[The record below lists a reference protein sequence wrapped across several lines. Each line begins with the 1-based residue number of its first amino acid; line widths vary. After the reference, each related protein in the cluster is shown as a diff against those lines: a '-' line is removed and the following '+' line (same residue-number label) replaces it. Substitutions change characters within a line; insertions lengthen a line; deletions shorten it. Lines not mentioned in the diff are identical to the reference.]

1 MPTGFLPE
9 TASLLVLR
17 CHDVTVG
24 LLIRIVINAIALWI
38 TTLVVSGIEVTGS
51 STMRDVLTLI
61 LVAVIFGVVN
71 AVLKPII
78 HVVGCVF
85 YVLTLGLF
93 ALVVNAL
100 LFLLTDWIAG
110 GIGLPFEID
119 GFWPAFWG
127 AIVMAV
133 VSWLISL
140 VVPDRWE
147 GKSDRS

>member
-1 MPTGFLPE
+1 MVVGFL
-9 TASLLVLR
+9 
-17 CHDVTVG
+17 
-24 LLIRIVINAIALWI
+24 IRLVINAIALWI

-51 STMRDVLTLI
+51 STGRDVLTVI
-61 LVAVIFGVVN
+61 LVAFIFGIVN

-85 YVLTLGLF
+85 YILTLGLF

-100 LFLLTDWIAG
+100 LFLLTDWIADK
-110 GIGLPFEID
+110 IDLPFSID

-133 VSWLISL
+133 VSWLIAL

-147 GKSDRS
+147 GKAD

>member
-1 MPTGFLPE
+1 VVVGFL
-9 TASLLVLR
+9 
-17 CHDVTVG
+17 
-24 LLIRIVINAIALWI
+24 IRLVINAIALWI

-51 STMRDVLTLI
+51 STGRDVLTVI
-61 LVAVIFGVVN
+61 LVAFIFGIVN

-85 YVLTLGLF
+85 YILTLGLF

-100 LFLLTDWIAG
+100 LFLLTDWIADK
-110 GIGLPFEID
+110 IDLPFSID

-133 VSWLISL
+133 VSWLIAL

-147 GKSDRS
+147 GKAD

>member
-1 MPTGFLPE
+1 MVVGFL
-9 TASLLVLR
+9 
-17 CHDVTVG
+17 
-24 LLIRIVINAIALWI
+24 IRLVINAIALWI

-51 STMRDVLTLI
+51 STGRDVLTVI
-61 LVAVIFGVVN
+61 VVAFIFGIVN

-85 YVLTLGLF
+85 YILTLGLF

-100 LFLLTDWIAG
+100 LFLLTDWIADK
-110 GIGLPFEID
+110 IDLPFSID

-133 VSWLISL
+133 VSWLIAL

-147 GKSDRS
+147 GKAD

>member
-1 MPTGFLPE
+1 MGFLVR
-9 TASLLVLR
+9 L
-17 CHDVTVG
+17 
-24 LLIRIVINAIALWI
+24 VINAIALWI

-51 STMRDVLTLI
+51 STGRDVLTVI
-61 LVAVIFGVVN
+61 LVAFIFGIVN

-85 YVLTLGLF
+85 YILTLGLF

-100 LFLLTDWIAG
+100 LFLLTDWIADK
-110 GIGLPFEID
+110 IDLPFSID

-133 VSWLISL
+133 VSWLIAL

-147 GKSDRS
+147 GKAD